1 MKKLS
6 ILIIVILSLIQQS
19 CNKEYNDS
27 FLQERITNLENRIET
42 LEELCKQ
49 INTNISSLQTI
60 ITALQSN
67 EYITG
72 ITPIIKDNETIG
84 YTLTFSQ
91 SSPITIYHGENGTD
105 GRNGTDAPIIGVK
118 KDVNNVY
125 YWTLTNNGITTW
137 ITDNDGK
144 KLPVTGDKGEHGD
157 KGENGIT
164 PKLIIKNG
172 QWNIS
177 YDNGATWEELGKAT
191 GNDGKDGTN
200 GDSFFKDITEDSQYI
215 YFTLSNGT
223 NIRVRKYYTI
233 SIDIDDSNLVQ
244 IQPNNTYIIH
254 YTLGGTDAKEQAIIK
269 TITKDG
275 YKATVKESS
284 NTTGTI
290 ELRTPEIIIPSE
302 ILIIVSDGTENTIV
316 RSIPIGIPNNQI
328 WYKSLNKTTSVI
340 RDPSSHFAPGY
351 LDANIL
357 SNTYENGIGIITCD
371 NDITIIGKSTF
382 SPLNPG
388 LDTGQLTHIIF
399 PSSISK
405 IEKNAFFGC
414 NSLTDINLY
423 NTNSVSI
430 GESAF
435 YGCSLLPKLTIPS
448 SVTTIEDEGFERCTN
463 LRELYIKEGIRKIGT
478 LAFSGSKISTIT
490 IPNSIITIG
499 GGAFSGC
506 PYLRKFEGKYAS
518 ADKRYLIINGSL
530 KSFAASGLTFKYEVP
545 EEVKSIA
552 SYAFLNCPI
561 RISLS
566 NNVTDIGT
574 GAFKGCEFSYFYIP
588 NKVSAIEDFTFFEC
602 KNLTTIVLNNN
613 ITSIGMSAFL
623 GCSSLSNIELPSNL
637 SNLGSSAFEKC
648 EKLKSISI
656 PNNVKSI
663 NESTFQE
670 CTALENI
677 TLGKNISFIRA
688 QAFLGCKKLSHIYCK
703 SQTPPSIT
711 SNNCFS
717 QYSCT
722 VYVPIGCRDKY
733 VNSPIWNKF
742 ANIIE
747 KDF

>member
-233 SIDIDDSNLVQ
+233 SIDIDDSNLAQ

>member
-233 SIDIDDSNLVQ
+233 SIDIDDSNLAQ

-388 LDTGQLTHIIF
+388 LDTAQLTHIIF

-663 NESTFQE
+663 NESTFYH

>member
-19 CNKEYNDS
+19 CNKEYDDS
-27 FLQERITNLENRIET
+27 FLQERITSLENRIET

-60 ITALQSN
+60 ITALQDN

-91 SSPITIYHGENGTD
+91 SNPITIYHGKNGTD

-118 KDVNNVY
+118 KDANNIY

-191 GNDGKDGTN
+191 GNDGKDGAN
-200 GDSFFKDITEDSQYI
+200 GDSFFKDITEDWQYI

-223 NIRVRKYYTI
+223 EIRVRKYCTI
-233 SIDIDDSNLVQ
+233 SIDIDDSNLAQ
-244 IQPNNTYIIH
+244 IQPNSTYIIH

-269 TITKDG
+269 AITKDG
-275 YKATVKESS
+275 YKSTVKESS

-302 ILIIVSDGTENTIV
+302 ILVIVSDGTENTIV

-328 WYKSLNKTTSVI
+328 WYKSINKTTSVI

-357 SNTYENGIGIITCD
+357 SNAYENGKGIITCD
-371 NDITIIGKSTF
+371 NDITIIGESTF
-382 SPLNPG
+382 SPLYQG
-388 LDTGQLTHIIF
+388 GIDDLTHIIF
-399 PSSISK
+399 PSSIK
-405 IEKNAFFGC
+405 RIERYAFFGC

-423 NTNSVSI
+423 NTSSVSI

-435 YGCSLLPKLTIPS
+435 SGCSSLQKLVIPS
-448 SVTTIEDEGFERCTN
+448 SVSSIEKSAFENCSKLIELN
-463 LRELYIKEGIRKIGT
+463 LKEGIKNIGA
-478 LAFSGSKISTIT
+478 LAFSNCNIHTIT
-490 IPNSIITIG
+490 IPNSIVTIG

-506 PYLRKFEGKYAS
+506 HNLGKFEGKYAS

-530 KSFAASGLTFKYEVP
+530 KSFASSGLTFKYEVP

-588 NKVSAIEDFTFFEC
+588 NKVSTIEDFTFFEC

-637 SNLGSSAFEKC
+637 SNIEMGAFEKC

-677 TLGKNISFIRA
+677 TLGKNISFIRS
-688 QAFLGCKKLSHIYCK
+688 QAFLGCEKLSQIYCK